1 MRCLS
6 ILIIAVLLTTGC
18 NRKENKT
25 VRAEKV
31 QRVNQQDSIEAVGLK
46 ALTALQAKDYDAF
59 AALFHP
65 TEGVRFS
72 PYGFIDLTHKQVLAK
87 DFLEAITRN
96 WILTWGHV
104 DGSGEAIKIRV
115 KAYIDKFVYNADY
128 LHAPQKSYDSIIG
141 KGNSID
147 NLKDTYP
154 QLHFTEYHFKGFDEK
169 YRGLDWTSLR
179 FVFKKYNNAYYL
191 VAVIHDQWTV

>member
-31 QRVNQQDSIEAVGLK
+31 QRVTQQDSIEAVGLK

-59 AALFHP
+59 AVLFHP

-72 PYGFIDLTHKQVLAK
+72 PYGFIDPTHKQVLAK

>member
-6 ILIIAVLLTTGC
+6 ILIIAVLLTTAC

-31 QRVNQQDSIEAVGLK
+31 QRVTQQDSIEAVGLK

-72 PYGFIDLTHKQVLAK
+72 PYGFIDPTHKQVLAK

>member
-6 ILIIAVLLTTGC
+6 ILIIAVLLLFGC
-18 NRKENKT
+18 NRKENKS
-25 VRAEKV
+25 V
-31 QRVNQQDSIEAVGLK
+31 QVAKEQVSQRDSIEAVCLK
-46 ALTALQAKDYDAF
+46 ALTALQAKNYDAF

-72 PYGFIDLTHKQVLAK
+72 PYGFIDPTHKQVLAK

-96 WILTWGHV
+96 WILTWGHI

-128 LHAPQKSYDSIIG
+128 LHAPQKSYDMVIG

-179 FVFKKYNNAYYL
+179 FVFKKHNNVYYL
-191 VAVIHDQWTV
+191 VAVIHDQWTI

>member
-18 NRKENKT
+18 NRKGNKT
-25 VRAEKV
+25 VRAEKI
-31 QRVNQQDSIEAVGLK
+31 QRVTQQDSIEAVGLK
-46 ALTALQAKDYDAF
+46 ALTALQTKDYEAF

-72 PYGFIDLTHKQVLAK
+72 PYGFIDPTHKQVLAK
-87 DFLEAITRN
+87 DFLEAVTRN

-128 LHAPQKSYDSIIG
+128 LHAPQKSYDSTIG

>member
-6 ILIIAVLLTTGC
+6 ILIIAVLLTLGC
-18 NRKENKT
+18 NRKDNK
-25 VRAEKV
+25 VRQTAKV
-31 QRVNQQDSIEAVGLK
+31 QKVSQRDSIEAVGLK
-46 ALTALQAKDYDAF
+46 ALTALQAKNYAAF

-72 PYGFIDLTHKQVLAK
+72 PYGFIDPTHKQVLAK
-87 DFLEAITRN
+87 DFLEAINRN

-115 KAYIDKFVYNADY
+115 KAYIDKFIYNADY
-128 LHAPQKSYDSIIG
+128 LHAPQKSFDAVIG

>member
-6 ILIIAVLLTTGC
+6 ILILVVLTVGC

-25 VRAEKV
+25 IQVAKV
-31 QRVNQQDSIEAVGLK
+31 QQVTQQDSIEAIGLK
-46 ALTALQAKDYDAF
+46 ALTALQAKNYEAF

-72 PYGFIDLTHKQVLAK
+72 PYGFIDPTHKQVLAK
-87 DFLEAITRN
+87 DFLEAIKRN

-115 KAYIDKFVYNADY
+115 KAYIDQFIYNADY
-128 LHAPQKSYDSIIG
+128 LHAPQKSYDAVIG

-147 NLKDTYP
+147 NLKDAYP

-179 FVFKKYNNAYYL
+179 FVFKKYNDNYYL

>member
-6 ILIIAVLLTTGC
+6 ILIIAVLLITGC

-25 VRAEKV
+25 VRAEKI
-31 QRVNQQDSIEAVGLK
+31 QRVTQQDSIEAIGLK
-46 ALTALQAKDYDAF
+46 ALTALQTKDYEAF

-72 PYGFIDLTHKQVLAK
+72 PYGFIDPTHKQVLAK
-87 DFLEAITRN
+87 DFLEAINRN
-96 WILTWGHV
+96 WILTWGNV

-115 KAYIDKFVYNADY
+115 KAYIEKFVYNADY
-128 LHAPQKSYDSIIG
+128 MHAPQKSYDSIIG

>member
-6 ILIIAVLLTTGC
+6 ILIIAVLLAAGC

-25 VRAEKV
+25 ERAEKV
-31 QRVNQQDSIEAVGLK
+31 QRVTQQDSIEAVGLK
-46 ALTALQAKDYDAF
+46 ALKALQAKDYDAF

-72 PYGFIDLTHKQVLAK
+72 PYGFIDPTHKQVLAK

>member
-6 ILIIAVLLTTGC
+6 ILIIGVLLAAGC
-18 NRKENKT
+18 NRKDNKT
-25 VRAEKV
+25 TQIAKV
-31 QRVNQQDSIEAVGLK
+31 QRATQQDSIEAVGLK

-72 PYGFIDLTHKQVLAK
+72 PYGFIDPTHKQVLAK

-154 QLHFTEYHFKGFDEK
+154 QLHFTEYHFKGFEEK

>member
-6 ILIIAVLLTTGC
+6 ISIIAVLLILGC

-25 VRAEKV
+25 AQTAKV
-31 QRVNQQDSIEAVGLK
+31 HQVSQRDSVEALGLK

-65 TEGVRFS
+65 LDGVRFS
-72 PYGFIDLTHKQVLAK
+72 PYGFIDPTHKQVLAK
-87 DFLEAITRN
+87 DFLEAISRN

-115 KAYIDKFVYNADY
+115 KPYIDKFIYNADY
-128 LHAPQKSYDSIIG
+128 LHAPQKSFDAVIG

-147 NLKDTYP
+147 NLKETYP

-169 YRGLDWTSLR
+169 YKGLDWTSLR
-179 FVFKKYNNAYYL
+179 FVYKKYNNSYYL
-191 VAVIHDQWTV
+191 VAVIHDQWTI

>member
-6 ILIIAVLLTTGC
+6 ILIIALLLTVGC

-25 VRAEKV
+25 VQAVKIRQAT
-31 QRVNQQDSIEAVGLK
+31 QQDSIEAVGLK
-46 ALTALQAKDYDAF
+46 ALTALQAKDYEAF

-72 PYGFIDLTHKQVLAK
+72 PYGFIDPTHKQVLAK

-115 KAYIDKFVYNADY
+115 KAYVDKFIYNADY